1 MEEFALVTILSLL
14 NLAEEK
20 IEEGTS
26 FENQIM
32 MRGVAVALNEQM
44 QYLSPQNKKIYEE
57 KAEEMWSK
65 WYKKAQEFTK
75 SEIAIKILDNLL
87 NKN

>member
-57 KAEEMWSK
+57 KAEEMGSK

>member
-32 MRGVAVALNEQM
+32 MRG
-44 QYLSPQNKKIYEE
+44 
-57 KAEEMWSK
+57 
-65 WYKKAQEFTK
+65 
-75 SEIAIKILDNLL
+75 
-87 NKN
+87 

>member
-1 MEEFALVTILSLL
+1 MEEFVIATILSLL
-14 NLAEEK
+14 NLGEEK

-32 MRGVAVALNEQM
+32 MRGVAVAINEQM
-44 QYLSPQNKKIYEE
+44 QYLSPENKKIYEK

-65 WYKKAQEFTK
+65 WYEKTQDFTK
-75 SEIAIKILDNLL
+75 SEVAKKILNALL
-87 NKN
+87 KKK

>member
-57 KAEEMWSK
+57 NVE
-65 WYKKAQEFTK
+65 
-75 SEIAIKILDNLL
+75 
-87 NKN
+87 

>member
-1 MEEFALVTILSLL
+1 MEEFAIATILSLL

-65 WYKKAQEFTK
+65 WYKKVQEFTK

>member
-1 MEEFALVTILSLL
+1 MEEFALATILSLL
-14 NLAEEK
+14 NLGEEK

-65 WYKKAQEFTK
+65 WYKKIQEFTK
-75 SEIAIKILDNLL
+75 LEIAIKILDNLL

>member
-44 QYLSPQNKKIYEE
+44 QYLSPQKKKIYEE

>member
-1 MEEFALVTILSLL
+1 
-14 NLAEEK
+14 
-20 IEEGTS
+20 
-26 FENQIM
+26 
-32 MRGVAVALNEQM
+32 M